1 MTTKLTTTT
10 GTVKGEQE
18 CKDFRRMA
26 FANFN
31 EVIIANC
38 FGTSPERGN
47 YIQYT
52 LLTNN
57 RIKIYQ

>member
-1 MTTKLTTTT
+1 MPTKLTSTT

-18 CKDFRRMA
+18 VKDFLRMA
-26 FANFN
+26 NKKFN
-31 EVIIANC
+31 EVIMEDAKMPVE
-38 FGTSPERGN
+38 G

-57 RIKIYQ
+57 RIKIWK